1 MNTYDIEKKLRLMK
15 LAGLMRAARNQFS
28 ESHKVFEYLCETE
41 DWYYTECKHTRDYVL
56 EDIVSSVGGWAYLM
70 FDKVNGFDG
79 RQFRDMFWS
88 YDTIELYAQGCLAPD
103 QIHLYEDVC
112 WHKRLALGACVDE
125 ISKGVMK

>member
-1 MNTYDIEKKLRLMK
+1 MSTCDIEKKLRLMK
-15 LAGLMRAARNQFS
+15 LAGLMRKARNQFS
-28 ESHKVFEYLCETE
+28 ESHKVFEWLCEME
-41 DWYYTECKHTRDYVL
+41 DWYYTECHNRDYIL
-56 EDIVSSVGGWAYLM
+56 EDIISSVGALAFLM

-103 QIHLYEDVC
+103 QIQLYEDVC
-112 WHKRLALGACVDE
+112 WERKLALGACVDR